1 VVYCDILS
9 MAPTH
14 DFVKGQTGFDKL
26 VVFVDSLT
34 RWIEAQPVNGDP
46 SSEQILS
53 TFMEMVVSRHGMPR
67 TLRTDRGSNLTA
79 KLCQI
84 VLSKT
89 GTDLSSTEAY
99 RHEGVGLVERAQ
111 QTLTAMVCAS
121 NEGGSHWVD
130 HLPFLLMAMRATG
143 GRVTKQSPAALLYG
157 RELRLPS
164 QLIDPRVPASVEF
177 TKSMSD
183 GPKAYRQYVEQLNAH
198 LRLAWLT
205 ALEATQDAQEESALG
220 TARKTN
226 TDVTFKGGDRV
237 VAAFLAI
244 PTSCNSSIPDHIAF
258 WKFSQTAVT
267 NSGTWRIAWSM
278 MKCTSPTC
286 DRITLSQ
293 TQIRWK
299 TMNTSWKSF

>member
-1 VVYCDILS
+1 
-9 MAPTH
+9 MAT
-14 DFVKGQTGFDKL
+14 
-26 VVFVDSLT
+26 
-34 RWIEAQPVNGDP
+34 P

-53 TFMEMVVSRHGMPR
+53 TFMELVVSRHGMPR
-67 TLRTDRGSNLTA
+67 TLRTDLGSNLTS

-84 VLSKT
+84 GLSKT

-111 QTLTAMVCAS
+111 QTLTAMVRAP
-121 NEGGSHWVD
+121 NEGDSRLVD

-177 TKSMSD
+177 TESMPD
-183 GPKAYRQYVEQLNAH
+183 VPKAYRQYVEQLDAH
-198 LRLAWLT
+198 LRLAWST

-220 TARKTN
+220 TARKTLLSRLAIA
-226 TDVTFKGGDRV
+226 F

-267 NSGTWRIAWSM
+267 NSGTGRIAWSM

-286 DRITLSQ
+286 DRITPSQ

-299 TMNTSWKSF
+299 TMNTSWRSF